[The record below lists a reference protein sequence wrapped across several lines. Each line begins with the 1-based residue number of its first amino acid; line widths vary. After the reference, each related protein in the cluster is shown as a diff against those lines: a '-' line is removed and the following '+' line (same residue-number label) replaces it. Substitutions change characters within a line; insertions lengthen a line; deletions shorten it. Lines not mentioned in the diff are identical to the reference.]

1 MLIKETCETRTAHVI
16 AHTSLDQTCS
26 AARGNA
32 NVDAENVWRVTG
44 VICRKGSL
52 FAKCAH
58 PSGVIDPLPD
68 ETTKCICLLAASH
81 EFMHNA
87 IGKNN
92 TTKKAMSGFTGASG
106 GRGYKL

>member
-44 VICRKGSL
+44 VI
-52 FAKCAH
+52 
-58 PSGVIDPLPD
+58 DPLPD
-68 ETTKCICLLAASH
+68 EATKCICLLAASH
-81 EFMHNA
+81 EFIHNA